1 MADDGAPITS
11 EHLKQVLDRLD
22 DVLSEAARLRKEV
35 VRQLTE
41 QRASQQQHV
50 TARKRKRAAAQKR

>member
-1 MADDGAPITS
+1 MADDRSPISS

-22 DVLSEAARLRKEV
+22 EVLGEAARLRKEV

-41 QRASQQQHV
+41 QRAGQQQHV
-50 TARKRKRAAAQKR
+50 TARKRKRASHKR